1 MERGIK
7 YNGGVGKIM
16 AVNNAMKKLRLY
28 GGHNPSAI

>member
-7 YNGGVGKIM
+7 YNGGGGKIM

-28 GGHNPSAI
+28 GHNPSAI